1 MLAILADTPEF
12 RVALVAVMVACAAP
26 LVAIH
31 VTHGNTRGCW
41 ALVAGLVL
49 SVATYAACVCVSTG
63 MRSCDV
69 HLSDSCVSMG
79 MPAVNVDK
87 GVANVTLH
95 DVALG
100 DATVKATLGA
110 WSSAPHDTFEVVV
123 DDEKPESVLVFA
135 KRADSRVAGQLS
147 HSDYARHVVVR
158 VASTSPLATY
168 KSNVPSVDLG
178 KVKSS

>member
-1 MLAILADTPEF
+1 MLAILADTPEL
-12 RVALVAVMVACAAP
+12 RVALVIVMVACAAP

-31 VTHGNTRGCW
+31 VTHGSTRGCA

-63 MRSCDV
+63 MRSTDV
-69 HLSDSCVSMG
+69 HLSESCVSMG
-79 MPAVNVDK
+79 MPSVNVDK
-87 GVANVTLH
+87 GVADVTLH

-110 WSSAPHDTFEVVV
+110 WSSSPHDTFEVVV

-147 HSDYARHVVVR
+147 HSDYARHIVVR
-158 VASTSPLATY
+158 ANSTSPLATY
-168 KSNVPSVDLG
+168 KLAVPSVDLG
-178 KVKSS
+178 KTNAS